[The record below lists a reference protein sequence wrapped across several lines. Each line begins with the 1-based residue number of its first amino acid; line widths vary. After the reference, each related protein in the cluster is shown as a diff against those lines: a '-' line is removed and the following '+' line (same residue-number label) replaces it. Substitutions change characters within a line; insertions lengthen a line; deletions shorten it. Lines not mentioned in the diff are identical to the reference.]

1 MSSEVMYPTTSQ
13 RTPCV
18 LVLDASGSMDEPSG
32 SGRTRI
38 AEMNNGVQV
47 LKQELM
53 SDSTAKARVELCIV
67 CVGGPAGDADL
78 LMDWSDVSGFM
89 PPNLSAGGM
98 THLGAGM
105 HIAMNQVEQRKQFYK
120 ANGFDYTRPWII
132 VISDGE
138 PTDQPADWQSACQMS
153 VNASS
158 GKRVS
163 IFPVGV
169 DSGANLMVLGQLT
182 QERPAVAMN
191 SVKFSEFFLWLSKSL
206 SERSRNAPGQQVM
219 LAPVNSW
226 AAVD

>member
-1 MSSEVMYPTTSQ
+1 MSSEIIYPTTSQ

-32 SGRTRI
+32 SGSTRI
-38 AEMNNGVQV
+38 AELNNGVAI

-53 SDSTAKARVELCIV
+53 SDSTARARVELCIV
-67 CVGGPAGDADL
+67 CVGGPAGTADL
-78 LMDWSDVSGFM
+78 LMDWTDVTGFM
-89 PPNLSAGGM
+89 PPNISAGGL
-98 THLGAGM
+98 TELGAGM
-105 HIAMNQVEQRKQFYK
+105 LIALDQVEQRKQYYK
-120 ANGFDYTRPWII
+120 SNGFDYTRPWII

-138 PTDQPADWQSACQMS
+138 PTDSPADWQNACQMS

-158 GKRVS
+158 AKKVS

-169 DSGANLMVLGQLT
+169 DNAANLMVLGQLT
-182 QERPAVAMN
+182 QERPAVAMS
-191 SVKFSEFFLWLSKSL
+191 SVKFSDFFLWLSKSL
-206 SERSRNAPGQQVM
+206 GARSRNAPGQQVA